1 MQPIIYDVAV
11 SIDGYI
17 SGPCGDIS
25 EFAHE
30 GPVVDDYFE
39 RIRQYAVAIM
49 GRHTYE
55 FGYRFGL
62 EPGAN
67 PYKHMRT
74 YVYSKALNLPEGSDV
89 TVVDAIDSAEL
100 QELRQTA
107 SGPVYLCGG
116 GSFAGALLAAGLIDR
131 VRLKRAPILLGG
143 GTRLFDGATRLPA
156 FAILQTRPYDNGYV
170 FQEYEV
176 KRDMLQGGAPSP

>member
-17 SGPCGDIS
+17 SGPGGDIS
-25 EFAHE
+25 KFAHE
-30 GPVVDDYFE
+30 GPVVDDYFA
-39 RIRQYAVAIM
+39 RLGQYAVAIM

-74 YVYSKALNLPEGSDV
+74 WSIRRRSNC
-89 TVVDAIDSAEL
+89 
-100 QELRQTA
+100 LR
-107 SGPVYLCGG
+107 
-116 GSFAGALLAAGLIDR
+116 AA
-131 VRLKRAPILLGG
+131 
-143 GTRLFDGATRLPA
+143 
-156 FAILQTRPYDNGYV
+156 
-170 FQEYEV
+170 
-176 KRDMLQGGAPSP
+176 M